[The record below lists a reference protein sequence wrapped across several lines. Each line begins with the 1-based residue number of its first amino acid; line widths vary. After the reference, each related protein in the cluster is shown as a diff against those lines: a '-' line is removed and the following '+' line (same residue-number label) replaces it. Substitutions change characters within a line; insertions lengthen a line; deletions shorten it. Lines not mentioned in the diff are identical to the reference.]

1 MADPISAIGTVAGA
15 VLSKRAAD
23 KQEKAI
29 RKQADRDLA
38 MREKMYQE
46 DIARQEPFRQA
57 GLTSVNRLLELY
69 GPGGMYT
76 KTPTMQDLLVDPGY
90 SFRLS
95 EGEKA
100 LARMQAARGQYLG
113 GGAIRA
119 GTRYGQELASQEFGN
134 MYSRLMDQRAAE
146 TNALL
151 NVARYGPEAA
161 AQLGIGGRALAS
173 GAAAAY
179 GNIGTAQANRAA
191 QVGDIYQNVLG
202 DVLKGIGQR
211 SVPPPSRK
219 SSYGGSSVP
228 YNSPGSG
235 YYERPYGP
243 YGP

>member
-1 MADPISAIGTVAGA
+1 MANPVQIIGTVAGA
-15 VLSKRAAD
+15 VLSKRKAD
-23 KQEKAI
+23 KQEQAI
-29 RKQADRDLA
+29 RKQADRDIA
-38 MREKMYQE
+38 MRERMYQE

-57 GLTSVNRLLELY
+57 GLTSVNRLMELY
-69 GPGGMYT
+69 GPGGAYT

-90 SFRLS
+90 AFRLS

-100 LARMQAARGQYLG
+100 LARMQAARSQYLG

-119 GTRYGQELASQEFGN
+119 GTRFGQEMASQEFGN
-134 MYSRLMDQRAAE
+134 MYERLMNQRAAE

-151 NVARYGPEAA
+151 NIGRYGPEAA

-179 GNIGTAQANRAA
+179 GDIGAAQAGRAG

-211 SVPPPSRK
+211 TAPPPPRR

-228 YNSPGSG
+228 YSSPQYG
-235 YYERPYGP
+235 YYERPPRY
-243 YGP
+243 

>member
-1 MADPISAIGTVAGA
+1 MANPVQIIGTVAGA
-15 VLSKRAAD
+15 VLSKRKAD
-23 KQEKAI
+23 KQEQAI
-29 RKQADRDLA
+29 RKQADRDIA
-38 MREKMYQE
+38 MRERMYQE

-57 GLTSVNRLLELY
+57 GLTSVNRLMELY
-69 GPGGMYT
+69 GPGGAYT
-76 KTPTMQDLLVDPGY
+76 KTPTMQDLLQDPGY
-90 SFRLS
+90 AFRLS

-119 GTRYGQELASQEFGN
+119 GTRFGQEMASQEFGN
-134 MYSRLMDQRAAE
+134 MYERLMNQRAAE

-151 NVARYGPEAA
+151 NLGRYGPEAA

-179 GNIGTAQANRAA
+179 GDIGAAQAGRAG

-211 SVPPPSRK
+211 TAPPPPRR

-228 YNSPGSG
+228 YSRPQYG
-235 YYERPYGP
+235 YYERPPRY
-243 YGP
+243 

>member
-1 MADPISAIGTVAGA
+1 MSDPVSAIVTVGSA
-15 VLSKRAAD
+15 VLKKRQAD

-29 RKQADRDLA
+29 RKQADRDIA
-38 MREKMYQE
+38 MRERMYQE

-57 GLTSVNRLLELY
+57 GLTSVNRLMELY
-69 GPGGMYT
+69 GPGGAYT
-76 KTPTMQDLLVDPGY
+76 KTPTMQDLLQDPGY
-90 SFRLS
+90 AFRLS

-119 GTRYGQELASQEFGN
+119 GTRFGQEMASQEFGN
-134 MYSRLMDQRAAE
+134 MYERLMNQRAAE

-151 NVARYGPEAA
+151 SIGRYGPEAA

-179 GNIGTAQANRAA
+179 GDIGAAQAQRAG

-211 SVPPPSRK
+211 TAPPPPRR

-228 YNSPGSG
+228 YSSPQYG
-235 YYERPYGP
+235 YYERPPRY
-243 YGP
+243 

>member
-1 MADPISAIGTVAGA
+1 MANPVQIIGTVAGA
-15 VLSKRAAD
+15 VLSKRQAD

-38 MREKMYQE
+38 MRERMYQE

-57 GLTSVNRLLELY
+57 GMTSVNRLMELY
-69 GPGGMYT
+69 GPGGAYT
-76 KTPTMQDLLVDPGY
+76 KTPTMQDLMQDPGY
-90 SFRLS
+90 AFRLS

-119 GTRYGQELASQEFGN
+119 GTRFGQEMASQEFGN
-134 MYSRLMDQRAAE
+134 MYERLMNQRAAE

-151 NVARYGPEAA
+151 NLGRYGPEAA
-161 AQLGIGGRALAS
+161 AQLGVGGRALAQ

-179 GNIGTAQANRAA
+179 GDIGAAQAGRAG

-211 SVPPPSRK
+211 TAPPPPRR

-228 YNSPGSG
+228 YSRPQYG
-235 YYERPYGP
+235 YYERPPRY
-243 YGP
+243 

>member
-1 MADPISAIGTVAGA
+1 MANPVQIIGTVAGA
-15 VLSKRAAD
+15 VLSKRRAD
-23 KQEKAI
+23 KQEQAI
-29 RKQADRDLA
+29 RKQADRDIA
-38 MREKMYQE
+38 MRERMYQE

-57 GLTSVNRLLELY
+57 GLTSVNRLMELY
-69 GPGGMYT
+69 GPGGAYT
-76 KTPTMQDLLVDPGY
+76 KTPTMQDLLQDPGY
-90 SFRLS
+90 AFRLS

-119 GTRYGQELASQEFGN
+119 GTRFGQEMASQEFGN
-134 MYSRLMDQRAAE
+134 MYERLMNQRAAE

-151 NVARYGPEAA
+151 NIGRYGPEAA

-179 GNIGTAQANRAA
+179 GDIGAAQAGRAG

-211 SVPPPSRK
+211 TAPPPPRR

-228 YNSPGSG
+228 YSRPQYG
-235 YYERPYGP
+235 YYERPPRY
-243 YGP
+243 